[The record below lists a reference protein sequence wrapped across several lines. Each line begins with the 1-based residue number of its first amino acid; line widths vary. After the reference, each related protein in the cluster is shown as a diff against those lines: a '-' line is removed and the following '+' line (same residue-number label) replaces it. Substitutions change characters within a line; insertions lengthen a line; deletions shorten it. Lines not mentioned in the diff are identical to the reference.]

1 MKKIY
6 SLLFATAVAALAMV
20 SCQKEK
26 ASEVSSEKT
35 VEFTATSIETK
46 TVFTTPEG
54 SSYPV
59 LWTANDTKVK
69 VSLNYAT
76 AKDATVTP
84 NGSTASFTASITDD
98 ESGSYTFFAMS
109 PSSAQRG
116 ISGGSYKSW
125 YVYIPTSQTP
135 LPGSVDEAA
144 QILAAKSATSATIP
158 SRVDMDF
165 SHITAY
171 GLLSFSNLAFTGTEK
186 VASVK
191 LTAQDYWVGGFYYY
205 IEDNGTQTAGD
216 VTPHNTTPE
225 KTLVITTDKTEN
237 IWFACAPVNLSGKTI
252 EIVVTSDAGNNY
264 TRTVTIPSGK
274 VFESGKISKF
284 TVDMASAEKTSADIY
299 TLTPVAGPSGNNNY
313 GTVGVALDCDGI
325 EWYVEGNSNL
335 TPWRIGGKNL
345 TNQNRAIYSAT
356 AIDGNV
362 KKIVIEHGPA
372 SSITVNSM
380 TVTVHSTAADAAGG
394 TNAIA
399 SFTPSFVANG
409 TVTVIK
415 ADDTSWD
422 DCFYRIVYN
431 VTVTGSSNKYVAFKG
446 AVFN

>member
-1 MKKIY
+1 MKKIVNI
-6 SLLFATAVAALAMV
+6 LFATAVAALAMV

-26 ASEVSSEKT
+26 ASAVSSEKT

-46 TVFTTPEG
+46 TAFTTPEG

-69 VSLNYAT
+69 VSLNYAS

-205 IEDNGTQTAGD
+205 IEDNGTQSAGD
-216 VTPHNTTPE
+216 VTPHGTTPE
-225 KTLVITTDKTEN
+225 KTLIITTDKKEN

-252 EIVVTSDAGNNY
+252 EIVVTSDAGYNY

-284 TVDMASAEKTSADIY
+284 TVDMASAEKTTAAIY
-299 TLTPVAGPSGNNNY
+299 TLTPVTGGNNKY
-313 GTVGVALDCDGI
+313 DETGDAIACDGI
-325 EWYVEGNSNL
+325 NWFVQGNASL
-335 TPWRIGGKNL
+335 TPWRIGGKSL
-345 TNQNRAIYSAT
+345 SGVDRVIYSAT

-380 TVTVHSTAADAAGG
+380 TVTVHSTAADAAAG

-409 TVTVIK
+409 TVTVNK

-431 VTVTGSSNKYVAFKG
+431 VTVTGTSNKYVAFKG